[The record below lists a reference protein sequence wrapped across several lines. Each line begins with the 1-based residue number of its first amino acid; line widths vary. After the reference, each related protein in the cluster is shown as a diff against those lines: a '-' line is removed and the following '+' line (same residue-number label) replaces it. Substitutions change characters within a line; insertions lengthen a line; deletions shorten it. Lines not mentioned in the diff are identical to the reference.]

1 MKRLL
6 AFLTALMLLPVSFSA
21 AEEETETFTGPVAKT
36 IEEMNSMLSDSQS
49 VTRMID
55 TPFYENVTDEDT
67 ALEAMGSVMDQLGCD
82 ETTMLVLDN
91 VHSTEDGMTYYT
103 FRQKAGDL
111 AIYGGAAKLIVDKNG
126 TAVAAV
132 ATVYPNMPDTE
143 DAVWRSRRKRR
154 KISSESGWKRTRP
167 GC

>member
-1 MKRLL
+1 MLKRLL

-82 ETTMLVLDN
+82 DTTRLVLDS
-91 VHSTEDGMTYYT
+91 VRPTEDGTTCYT

-111 AIYGGAAKLIVDKNG
+111 AVYGAAAKLIVD
-126 TAVAAV
+126 
-132 ATVYPNMPDTE
+132 
-143 DAVWRSRRKRR
+143 
-154 KISSESGWKRTRP
+154 
-167 GC
+167 